1 MPSRR
6 PFSAALVVLAG
17 VVIVGCFT
25 GKRPHFEESSPL
37 TAGTLTGDPAIDPL
51 LTRLDTV
58 TPGPATAA
66 YDALTKYGNTTR
78 GAVVALDGANRSISI
93 GDVRY
98 VQTMAGSY
106 TCSTDVAQPCSDGWD
121 AARIG
126 DTLLTTDFYA
136 GDTAKRL
143 RRDAQAALAPAT
155 ATDETLAGMPVTCVQ
170 LQLPGGTAKYCVLSN
185 GIVALLDDG
194 DVRVALSSYF
204 DSADPTAFATA

>member
-1 MPSRR
+1 MPSLR
-6 PFSAALVVLAG
+6 PLSVALVVTAG
-17 VVIVGCFT
+17 VLLAGCFT

-37 TAGTLTGDPAIDPL
+37 VAGTFTGDPAIDPL
-51 LTRLDTV
+51 LTLLDAV
-58 TPGPATAA
+58 GSGPATAR

-78 GAVVALDGANRSISI
+78 SAVVALDGTNRSITV

-98 VQTMAGSY
+98 VQTATASF
-106 TCSTDVAQPCSDGWD
+106 TCSTDTTQPCSDGWD
-121 AARIG
+121 TARIG

-136 GDTAKRL
+136 ADTAKRL

-155 ATDETLAGMPVTCVQ
+155 ATEEMLAGVPVACVQ

-194 DVRVALSSYF
+194 DVRVALTSYL
-204 DSADPTAFATA
+204 DSADPSAFATV